1 MIVDLRR
8 LFMNIK
14 TIMSVAIGGFLGG
27 ITRYELS
34 ALLGGDGIL
43 YANLIGSFLLAFI
56 TYYFIERGLLAAWLN
71 AGIGT
76 GFIGAFTTFSSLA
89 TTIVKLESQGIIAS
103 VGYFLVSSLGGLVLA
118 LLGFMLARKYGG
130 PRQDD

>member
-1 MIVDLRR
+1 
-8 LFMNIK
+8 MNIK
-14 TIMSVAIGGFLGG
+14 TIMSVSIGGFLGG

-34 ALLGGDGIL
+34 VLLGGDGIL

-103 VGYFLVSSLGGLVLA
+103 IGYFLVSSLGGLALA

-130 PRQDD
+130 SRQDD

>member
-1 MIVDLRR
+1 
-8 LFMNIK
+8 MNIK

-89 TTIVKLESQGIIAS
+89 TTIVKLESQGVIAS
-103 VGYFLVSSLGGLVLA
+103 IGYFLVSSLGLSPSPPLP
-118 LLGFMLARKYGG
+118 FMMHRTDRH
-130 PRQDD
+130 PRQAP

>member
-1 MIVDLRR
+1 
-8 LFMNIK
+8 MNIK

-34 ALLGGDGIL
+34 VLLGGDGIL

-89 TTIVKLESQGIIAS
+89 TTIVKLESQGVIAS
-103 VGYFLVSSLGGLVLA
+103 IGYFLVSSLGGLVLA

-130 PRQDD
+130 PRQND

>member
-1 MIVDLRR
+1 
-8 LFMNIK
+8 MNIK

-34 ALLGGDGIL
+34 VLLGGAGIL

-89 TTIVKLESQGIIAS
+89 TTIVKLESQGVIAS
-103 VGYFLVSSLGGLVLA
+103 IGYFGT
-118 LLGFMLARKYGG
+118 ARFYVGTKI
-130 PRQDD
+130 RRFAAK

>member
-1 MIVDLRR
+1 
-8 LFMNIK
+8 MNIK
-14 TIMSVAIGGFLGG
+14 TIMSVSIGGFLGG

-34 ALLGGDGIL
+34 VLLGGDGIL

-103 VGYFLVSSLGGLVLA
+103 IGYFLVSSLGGLALA

-130 PRQDD
+130 SQQDD

>member
-1 MIVDLRR
+1 
-8 LFMNIK
+8 MNIK

-34 ALLGGDGIL
+34 VLLGDDGIL

-89 TTIVKLESQGIIAS
+89 TTIVKLESQGVLAS
-103 VGYFLVSSLGGLVLA
+103 IVYFLVSSLGGLALA

>member
-1 MIVDLRR
+1 
-8 LFMNIK
+8 MNIK

-103 VGYFLVSSLGGLVLA
+103 IGYFLVSSLGGLVLA

-130 PRQDD
+130 SRQND

>member
-1 MIVDLRR
+1 
-8 LFMNIK
+8 MNIK

-34 ALLGGDGIL
+34 VLLGGDGIL

-89 TTIVKLESQGIIAS
+89 TTIVKLES
-103 VGYFLVSSLGGLVLA
+103 
-118 LLGFMLARKYGG
+118 
-130 PRQDD
+130 

>member
-1 MIVDLRR
+1 
-8 LFMNIK
+8 MNIK
-14 TIMSVAIGGFLGG
+14 IIMSVAIGGFLGG

-89 TTIVKLESQGIIAS
+89 TTIVKLESQGVIAS
-103 VGYFLVSSLGGLVLA
+103 IGYFLVSSLGGLALA

>member
-1 MIVDLRR
+1 
-8 LFMNIK
+8 MNIK
-14 TIMSVAIGGFLGG
+14 TIMGVSMGGFLGG

-34 ALLGGDGIL
+34 VLLGGDGIL

-103 VGYFLVSSLGGLVLA
+103 IGYFLVSSLGGLALA

-130 PRQDD
+130 SRQDD

>member
-1 MIVDLRR
+1 
-8 LFMNIK
+8 
-14 TIMSVAIGGFLGG
+14 MSVAIGGFLGG

-34 ALLGGDGIL
+34 VLLGGDGIL

-103 VGYFLVSSLGGLVLA
+103 IGYFLVSSLGGLALA

>member
-1 MIVDLRR
+1 MIADLRR
-8 LFMNIK
+8 FFMNIK
-14 TIMSVAIGGFLGG
+14 TITSVAIGGFLGG
-27 ITRYELS
+27 IVRYELS
-34 ALLGGDGIL
+34 VLLDGDGIL

-89 TTIVKLESQGIIAS
+89 ITIVKLESQGLIAS
-103 VGYFLVSSLGGLVLA
+103 IGYFLVSSLGGLALA

-130 PRQDD
+130 PQQND

>member
-1 MIVDLRR
+1 
-8 LFMNIK
+8 MNIK

-89 TTIVKLESQGIIAS
+89 TTIVKLESQGVIAS
-103 VGYFLVSSLGGLVLA
+103 IGYFLVSSLGGLALA
-118 LLGFMLARKYGG
+118 LFGFMLARKYGD
-130 PRQDD
+130 PRKDD

>member
-1 MIVDLRR
+1 
-8 LFMNIK
+8 MNIK

-34 ALLGGDGIL
+34 VLLGGAGIL

-71 AGIGT
+71 GGIGT

-89 TTIVKLESQGIIAS
+89 TTIVKLESQGVIAS
-103 VGYFLVSSLGGLVLA
+103 IGYFLVSSLGGLVLA

-130 PRQDD
+130 SRQND

>member
-1 MIVDLRR
+1 
-8 LFMNIK
+8 MNIK

-34 ALLGGDGIL
+34 VLLGGDGIL

-76 GFIGAFTTFSSLA
+76 GLIGAFTTFSSLA

-103 VGYFLVSSLGGLVLA
+103 IGYFLVSSLGGLALA

>member
-1 MIVDLRR
+1 
-8 LFMNIK
+8 MNIK

-34 ALLGGDGIL
+34 VLLGDDGIL

-71 AGIGT
+71 AWIGT

-103 VGYFLVSSLGGLVLA
+103 IGYFLVSSLGGLALA

-130 PRQDD
+130 PRQND

>member
-1 MIVDLRR
+1 
-8 LFMNIK
+8 MNIK
-14 TIMSVAIGGFLGG
+14 TIMSVSIGGFLGG

-34 ALLGGDGIL
+34 VLLGGDGIL

-56 TYYFIERGLLAAWLN
+56 TYYFIERGLLATWLN

-103 VGYFLVSSLGGLVLA
+103 IGYFLVSSLGGLALA

-130 PRQDD
+130 SRQDD

>member
-1 MIVDLRR
+1 
-8 LFMNIK
+8 MNIK
-14 TIMSVAIGGFLGG
+14 TIMSVSIGGFLGG

-34 ALLGGDGIL
+34 VLLGGDGIL

-103 VGYFLVSSLGGLVLA
+103 IGYFLVSSLGALALA

-130 PRQDD
+130 SRQDD

>member
-1 MIVDLRR
+1 
-8 LFMNIK
+8 MNIK

-34 ALLGGDGIL
+34 ALLGGAGIL

-103 VGYFLVSSLGGLVLA
+103 VGYFLVSSLGGLALA

-130 PRQDD
+130 SRQDD

>member
-1 MIVDLRR
+1 
-8 LFMNIK
+8 MNIK

-34 ALLGGDGIL
+34 VLLGGDGIL

-89 TTIVKLESQGIIAS
+89 TTIVKLKSQGVIVSIC
-103 VGYFLVSSLGGLVLA
+103 YFLVSSLGGLTLA

-130 PRQDD
+130 PRQND

>member
-1 MIVDLRR
+1 
-8 LFMNIK
+8 MNIK
-14 TIMSVAIGGFLGG
+14 TIMSVSIGGFLGG

-34 ALLGGDGIL
+34 VLLGGDGIL

-89 TTIVKLESQGIIAS
+89 TTIVKLENQGIIAS
-103 VGYFLVSSLGGLVLA
+103 IGYFLVSSLGGLALA

-130 PRQDD
+130 SRQDD

>member
-1 MIVDLRR
+1 
-8 LFMNIK
+8 MNIK

>member
-8 LFMNIK
+8 FFMNIK

-34 ALLGGDGIL
+34 VLLGGDGIL

-103 VGYFLVSSLGGLVLA
+103 IGYFLVSSLGGLALA

>member
-1 MIVDLRR
+1 
-8 LFMNIK
+8 MNIK

-76 GFIGAFTTFSSLA
+76 GAFTTFSSLA
-89 TTIVKLESQGIIAS
+89 TTIVKLESQGVIAS
-103 VGYFLVSSLGGLVLA
+103 IGYFLVSSLGGLALA
-118 LLGFMLARKYGG
+118 LLGFMLARKYGD
-130 PRQDD
+130 PRKDD

>member
-1 MIVDLRR
+1 
-8 LFMNIK
+8 MNIK

-89 TTIVKLESQGIIAS
+89 TTIVKLESQGVIAS
-103 VGYFLVSSLGGLVLA
+103 IGYFLVSSLGGLVLA

-130 PRQDD
+130 SRQND

>member
-1 MIVDLRR
+1 
-8 LFMNIK
+8 MNIK
-14 TIMSVAIGGFLGG
+14 TIMSVSIGGFLGG
-27 ITRYELS
+27 ITRYDLS
-34 ALLGGDGIL
+34 VLLGGDGIL

-89 TTIVKLESQGIIAS
+89 TTIVKLENQGIIAS
-103 VGYFLVSSLGGLVLA
+103 IGYFLVSSLGGLALA

-130 PRQDD
+130 SRQDD

>member
-1 MIVDLRR
+1 MIADLRR
-8 LFMNIK
+8 FFMNIK
-14 TIMSVAIGGFLGG
+14 TIISVAIGGFLGG
-27 ITRYELS
+27 IVRYELS
-34 ALLGGDGIL
+34 VLLDGDGIL

-89 TTIVKLESQGIIAS
+89 ITIVKLESQGLIAS
-103 VGYFLVSSLGGLVLA
+103 IGYFLVSSLGGLALA

-130 PRQDD
+130 PQQND

>member
-1 MIVDLRR
+1 
-8 LFMNIK
+8 MNIK

-34 ALLGGDGIL
+34 VLLGDDGIL

-103 VGYFLVSSLGGLVLA
+103 IGYFLVSSLGGLALA

>member
-1 MIVDLRR
+1 
-8 LFMNIK
+8 MNIK

-71 AGIGT
+71 TGIGT

-89 TTIVKLESQGIIAS
+89 TTIVKLGSQGVIAS
-103 VGYFLVSSLGGLVLA
+103 IGYFLVSSLGGLALA
-118 LLGFMLARKYGG
+118 LLGFMLARKYGY
-130 PRQDD
+130 PRKDD

>member
-1 MIVDLRR
+1 MIADLRR
-8 LFMNIK
+8 FFMNIK
-14 TIMSVAIGGFLGG
+14 TIMSVSIGGFLGG

-34 ALLGGDGIL
+34 VLLGGDGIL

-103 VGYFLVSSLGGLVLA
+103 IGYFLVSSFGGLALA
-118 LLGFMLARKYGG
+118 LLGFILARKYGG

>member
-1 MIVDLRR
+1 
-8 LFMNIK
+8 MNIK
-14 TIMSVAIGGFLGG
+14 TIISVAIGGFLGG
-27 ITRYELS
+27 IVRYELS
-34 ALLGGDGIL
+34 VLLDGDGIL

-89 TTIVKLESQGIIAS
+89 ITIAKLESQGLIAS
-103 VGYFLVSSLGGLVLA
+103 IGYFLVSSLGGLALT

-130 PRQDD
+130 PQQND

>member
-1 MIVDLRR
+1 
-8 LFMNIK
+8 MNIK

-27 ITRYELS
+27 ITRYELNV
-34 ALLGGDGIL
+34 LLGGAGIL

-89 TTIVKLESQGIIAS
+89 TTIVKLESQGVIAS
-103 VGYFLVSSLGGLVLA
+103 IGYFLVSSLGGLVLA

-130 PRQDD
+130 SRQND

>member
-1 MIVDLRR
+1 
-8 LFMNIK
+8 MNIK
-14 TIMSVAIGGFLGG
+14 TIMSVSIGGLLGG

-34 ALLGGDGIL
+34 VLLGGDGIL

-56 TYYFIERGLLAAWLN
+56 TYYFIEPGLLAAWLN

-103 VGYFLVSSLGGLVLA
+103 IGYFLVSSFGGLALA
-118 LLGFMLARKYGG
+118 LLGFMLARKYEG

>member
-1 MIVDLRR
+1 
-8 LFMNIK
+8 MNIK

-27 ITRYELS
+27 ITRYRLS

-103 VGYFLVSSLGGLVLA
+103 VGYFLVSSLGGLALA
-118 LLGFMLARKYGG
+118 LLGFMLARKYGDT
-130 PRQDD
+130 RQDD

>member
-1 MIVDLRR
+1 
-8 LFMNIK
+8 MNIK

-34 ALLGGDGIL
+34 VLLGGDGIL

-89 TTIVKLESQGIIAS
+89 TTIVKLESQGVIAS
-103 VGYFLVSSLGGLVLA
+103 IGYFLVSSLGGLVLA

>member
-1 MIVDLRR
+1 
-8 LFMNIK
+8 MNIK
-14 TIMSVAIGGFLGG
+14 TIMSVSIGGFLGG

-34 ALLGGDGIL
+34 VLLGGDGIL

-89 TTIVKLESQGIIAS
+89 TTIVKLESQGVIAS
-103 VGYFLVSSLGGLVLA
+103 IGYFLVSSLGGLALA

>member
-1 MIVDLRR
+1 
-8 LFMNIK
+8 MNIK
-14 TIMSVAIGGFLGG
+14 TIMSVAIGSFLGG

-34 ALLGGDGIL
+34 VLLGGAGIL

-89 TTIVKLESQGIIAS
+89 TTIVKLESQGVIAS
-103 VGYFLVSSLGGLVLA
+103 IGYFLVSSLGGLALA

-130 PRQDD
+130 SRQND